1 MIEKRINFRP
11 TSSECYDVLQKIKN
25 FIKNPD
31 DEGAEKYLENFND
44 PKKRNSKEV
53 KVKVPIPKSNSEGQK
68 SIQQH
73 NQNNQINVQCNNNRK
88 GNSYDNSN
96 SYKNTL
102 FQSQYPS
109 YYNLNNIM
117 YIPNFSQNYSMNN
130 NYFSQNN
137 MYYQNYPYFY
147 KNSSIASVIQCLYY
161 CFKGGN
167 LTCFDYCTPNKGLF
181 SYDIACIIK
190 KVNLENHFNFLNS
203 IQNFRNRATQIIPE
217 FYNGTEEIEPIFA
230 FFGICSY
237 INKEFKEQNNNCQNF
252 IFRDFKEMKDVPRLF
267 FPEVYEKIE
276 VFKKDYHSP
285 FANNF
290 YFILLNLIKCPKC
303 NYVLNAEIKDDYGV
317 SSFIPFNGLTA
328 YKVSDL
334 LKQYMSKLTNYSHFI
349 YICKK
354 CKNFSRGKN
363 EIRFLN
369 SPNYLLFQFEGG
381 KQITLDNFIDL
392 SNYSLEKF
400 KNNKYNLL
408 SFIAKENNKFKA
420 YIKIDRHT
428 WTQFNEENIME
439 NNIFITNYIPY
450 IAIYE
455 KEI

>member
-1 MIEKRINFRP
+1 MNNYYI
-11 TSSECYDVLQKIKN
+11 Y
-25 FIKNPD
+25 
-31 DEGAEKYLENFND
+31 
-44 PKKRNSKEV
+44 
-53 KVKVPIPKSNSEGQK
+53 
-68 SIQQH
+68 
-73 NQNNQINVQCNNNRK
+73 QNNLNYQNN
-88 GNSYDNSN
+88 
-96 SYKNTL
+96 T
-102 FQSQYPS
+102 
-109 YYNLNNIM
+109 
-117 YIPNFSQNYSMNN
+117 NFS
-130 NYFSQNN
+130 
-137 MYYQNYPYFY
+137 

-167 LTCFDYCTPNKGLF
+167 LAYFEYCTPNKGLF
-181 SYDIACIIK
+181 SYDIVRIIE
-190 KVNLENHFNFLNS
+190 KVNLEKHLNYLNS
-203 IQNFRNRATQIIPE
+203 IQNFRNRASQIIPDY
-217 FYNGTEEIEPIFA
+217 YNGTEEIEPMHA

-252 IFRDFKEMKDVPRLF
+252 IFRDFKEIKDVPRPL
-267 FPEVYEKIE
+267 FPEVYEKVE

-290 YFILLNLIKCPKC
+290 YFILLNLIKCPIC
-303 NYVLNAEIKDDYGV
+303 NYVLNAEIKDNYGV
-317 SSFIPFNGLTA
+317 SSFIPFNELTA
-328 YKVSDL
+328 DKVSDL

-381 KQITLDNFIDL
+381 KQITLDNSIDL
-392 SNYSLEKF
+392 SDYILEKF
-400 KNNKYNLL
+400 RNNKYNLL